1 MKLLLHTCCAPC
13 SVYCIKSLRKEGIE
27 PVVYWFNP
35 NIHPYIEY
43 KTRRDTLK
51 EYTKSIGIN
60 AIFDENYGLREFCKN
75 VVDDLEN
82 RCVKYCYRVRLEQT
96 AKYAKENGYDTFST
110 TLLISPYQN
119 HEALKKIGEEMA
131 EKYGLTFLYRDFRS
145 GFKEGQTEA
154 RELGLYMQKY
164 CGCVFSEEMRY
175 YNRNSIQ
182 TSNTNGYEIPKEP
195 RMQVKKIE
203 NKEDYIDL
211 LLEAD
216 PSKDMIHKY
225 LNDSDVYALK
235 KEDELISIA
244 VILHIDRKTLELKNI
259 VTKENYRNKGYAK
272 TLLKSLCGNYKQKYD
287 RMLVG
292 TTENN
297 IPFYVKQGFD
307 KYEKTIKNFFI
318 DNYKEEIIKYMK
330 IHSDLY
336 KYDFIGIVLRFF
348 KIPVRFKNRYV
359 CSFFVADVLEKAH
372 ICKFNKKSRFVEPKD
387 FEKIDGVKQV
397 YEGKYLLM
405 NENT

>member
-1 MKLLLHTCCAPC
+1 MKLLMHTCCAPC
-13 SVYCIKSLRKEGIE
+13 SVYCIDTLRKEGIE
-27 PVVYWFNP
+27 PTLLWYNP
-35 NIHPYIEY
+35 NIHPYTEY
-43 KTRRDTLK
+43 VLRIDCLK
-51 EYTKSIGIN
+51 EYSKKIGVN
-60 AIFDENYGLREFCKN
+60 AIFEDEYGLEPFCKEVIN
-75 VVDDLEN
+75 DVKT
-82 RCVKYCYRVRLEQT
+82 RCIKYCYPIRLRHTFE
-96 AKYAKENGYDTFST
+96 YAKEHGYDTVTT
-110 TLLISPYQN
+110 TLLYSIYQK
-119 HEALKKIGEEMA
+119 HDYIKHLM
-131 EKYGLTFLYRDFRS
+131 EKYSEEYGIKFLYKDFRV
-145 GFKEGQTEA
+145 GYWEGHQKA
-154 RELGLYMQKY
+154 HELGLYMQKY
-164 CGCVFSEEMRY
+164 CGCIFSEEMRY
-175 YNRNSIQ
+175 YNRNPIQ

-318 DNYKEEIIKYMK
+318 DNYKEEIKDGELTCT
-330 IHSDLY
+330 DLIY
-336 KYDFIGIVLRFF
+336 YSKDL
-348 KIPVRFKNRYV
+348 
-359 CSFFVADVLEKAH
+359 
-372 ICKFNKKSRFVEPKD
+372 KKK
-387 FEKIDGVKQV
+387 
-397 YEGKYLLM
+397 
-405 NENT
+405 

>member
-1 MKLLLHTCCAPC
+1 MKLLMHTCCAPC
-13 SVYCIKSLRKEGIE
+13 SVYCIDELRKNGIE
-27 PVVYWFNP
+27 PTLYWYNP
-35 NIHPYIEY
+35 NIHPYTEY
-43 KTRRDTLK
+43 VKRKDCLK
-51 EYTKSIGIN
+51 EYSKKIN
-60 AIFDENYGLREFCKN
+60 VKAIFEDEYGLDVFCKN
-75 VVDDLEN
+75 VVEN
-82 RCVKYCYRVRLEQT
+82 INARCVNYCYPVRLRKTFE
-96 AKYAKENGYDTFST
+96 YAKANGYDTVTT
-110 TLLISPYQN
+110 TLLYSIYQK
-119 HEALKKIGEEMA
+119 HDFIKKLMEDLSKEFGIN
-131 EKYGLTFLYRDFRS
+131 FLYIDFRK
-145 GFKEGQTEA
+145 GFWQGHQKAIEQ
-154 RELGLYMQKY
+154 GLYMQKY
-164 CGCVFSEEMRY
+164 CGCIFSEEMRY
-175 YNRNSIQ
+175 YNRNSIR
-182 TSNTNGYEIPKEP
+182 TSNINGYEIPKEP

-318 DNYKEEIIKYMK
+318 DNYKEEIKDGELTCT
-330 IHSDLY
+330 DLIY
-336 KYDFIGIVLRFF
+336 YSKDL
-348 KIPVRFKNRYV
+348 
-359 CSFFVADVLEKAH
+359 
-372 ICKFNKKSRFVEPKD
+372 KKK
-387 FEKIDGVKQV
+387 
-397 YEGKYLLM
+397 
-405 NENT
+405 